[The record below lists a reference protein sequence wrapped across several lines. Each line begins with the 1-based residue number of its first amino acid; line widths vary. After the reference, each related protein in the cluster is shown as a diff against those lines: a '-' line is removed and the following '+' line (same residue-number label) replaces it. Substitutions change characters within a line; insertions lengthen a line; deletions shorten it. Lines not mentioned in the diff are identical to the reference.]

1 MRAHVLSKLLATEV
15 YFRIYIASYKYK
27 DGWQTRDAIHINY
40 EKSPTPPLDQILPK
54 KSRKYNVPTV
64 STYSYLNTPVNR
76 INGKNNCLQKMFST
90 TDNGQAESVV
100 HYVLWG
106 RGDHISDG
114 FQGERGGGQSSPTKC
129 IEGTIKNSQPTRS
142 GGGVVIRIS
151 QSLSREIGLS
161 WHNQNNQNDRK
172 KVTVCCKMI
181 KIVTVY

>member
-40 EKSPTPPLDQILPK
+40 DESPTPPPDQILPK

-114 FQGERGGGQSSPTKC
+114 FQGERGVSRLQQSVSRGLLKIPSQQEAG
-129 IEGTIKNSQPTRS
+129 EGWS
-142 GGGVVIRIS
+142 
-151 QSLSREIGLS
+151 
-161 WHNQNNQNDRK
+161 
-172 KVTVCCKMI
+172 
-181 KIVTVY
+181 

>member
-1 MRAHVLSKLLATEV
+1 MRAHVLSKLLSTEV

-27 DGWQTRDAIHINY
+27 DGWQTRDAIHINFD
-40 EKSPTPPLDQILPK
+40 ESPTPPPDQILPK

-76 INGKNNCLQKMFST
+76 INGKNNCLQKC
-90 TDNGQAESVV
+90 
-100 HYVLWG
+100 
-106 RGDHISDG
+106 
-114 FQGERGGGQSSPTKC
+114 FQRPITAKLSQWFITSCGGGGITYQMDFKGSGGGGQSSPTKC

-172 KVTVCCKMI
+172 KLTVCCKMI
-181 KIVTVY
+181 KILTIY